1 MRLSILA
8 LAAIGFAST
17 AAAQMPLPT
26 FGSTF
31 TAGLTRGFWF
41 QAPVS
46 FVITGLRVP
55 NEAGQSHQVV
65 EVIDLLGAAPP
76 AYPGTVTGNTLFYDN
91 SSTSGT
97 IIPVAIPVAAGDF
110 IGILGACTAGTGGT
124 TSYNSY
130 GTPIGSYLSD
140 IVGVPTTITRFGT
153 QFGIGGSSGNPC
165 WQEAG
170 GAISRVEVYASPT
183 GSGTIA
189 TNAAYGASCGG
200 NPMGDGSFYEVFTG
214 GTIDLANTNFTMFW
228 AGDGYVQIQ
237 GANAIVPPTSTPLVI
252 GDDQVLPLALPS
264 PFPCTPGLI
273 NDVYLSSNGFLS
285 FEATTNSELTES
297 NTALLSGLTRLAFLW
312 DDLNPGASGGGTVHA
327 EVDGNGVFHITFTN
341 VPEYT
346 ATGANNVQVSLNPSG
361 DIEVKYGALT
371 VADCLVGFS
380 SGNGATDP
388 GATDLT
394 SGLPIV
400 ITTGFGPFS
409 ASMDLAGTTRPII
422 GTNWDLTTTGI
433 DPISP
438 IAITY
443 FGARGPAVPLQA
455 IGINAPGCDINL
467 ATLLTS
473 GTATNV
479 GGTATISVP
488 LPNTPALVGGMV
500 SAQSLALTLA
510 NPSNIVLSNGV
521 EGTLGD
527 F

>member
-1 MRLSILA
+1 
-8 LAAIGFAST
+8 
-17 AAAQMPLPT
+17 
-26 FGSTF
+26 
-31 TAGLTRGFWF
+31 
-41 QAPVS
+41 
-46 FVITGLRVP
+46 
-55 NEAGQSHQVV
+55 
-65 EVIDLLGAAPP
+65 
-76 AYPGTVTGNTLFYDN
+76 
-91 SSTSGT
+91 
-97 IIPVAIPVAAGDF
+97 
-110 IGILGACTAGTGGT
+110 
-124 TSYNSY
+124 
-130 GTPIGSYLSD
+130 
-140 IVGVPTTITRFGT
+140 
-153 QFGIGGSSGNPC
+153 
-165 WQEAG
+165 
-170 GAISRVEVYASPT
+170 
-183 GSGTIA
+183 
-189 TNAAYGASCGG
+189 
-200 NPMGDGSFYEVFTG
+200 MGDGSFYEVFTG